1 MSELGKSL
9 GLLIKKEIYEDGLRT
24 SKGYKDISL
33 LKSVSCSSWL
43 EERNTLLT
51 SFIMGLSGAEIR
63 NENEKG
69 MKKLN
74 AVTHAVEQIYYARN
88 LNIITPFAFKRN
100 LITYSLTHSKT
111 AVKLYGNWESSGSYA
126 TVTDTLLQQS
136 DELKCPTD
144 ADVINT
150 IDNNQKV
157 GKCGRRIKE
166 GSKVAIS
173 ICTTV
178 GHIKPNPECYLQ
190 REQEFAPENWLGKL
204 ASNELGK

>member
-1 MSELGKSL
+1 MRIQGQFSELGKPL
-9 GLLIKKEIYEDGLRT
+9 GLLIKKEINEDGLRT

-33 LKSVSCSSWL
+33 LKSVSYSSWL
-43 EERNTLLT
+43 DERNTLLI
-51 SFIMGLSGAEIR
+51 SWIMGLSGAEIR
-63 NENEKG
+63 NENEK
-69 MKKLN
+69 KLN
-74 AVTHAVEQIYYARN
+74 TVTHAVEHIYYARN

-111 AVKLYGNWESSGSYA
+111 AVKLCGNWESSGSYA
-126 TVTDTLLQQS
+126 TVTDTLLQQG

-173 ICTTV
+173 VCTTV
-178 GHIKPNPECYLQ
+178 GHIKPNPECFFTE
-190 REQEFAPENWLGKL
+190 RTTVCPRKL
-204 ASNELGK
+204 VRKTWIK

>member
-1 MSELGKSL
+1 MRIQGELSELRNIL
-9 GLLIKKEIYEDGLRT
+9 GSLIKKEIYEDGLRT

-43 EERNTLLT
+43 DERNTLLT
-51 SFIMGLSGAEIR
+51 SFVMGLSGAEMR
-63 NENEKG
+63 NENE
-69 MKKLN
+69 KKLN

-111 AVKLYGNWESSGSYA
+111 AVKLCGNWESSGSYA
-126 TVTDTLLQQS
+126 TVTDTLLQQG

-144 ADVINT
+144 TDVINT

-173 ICTTV
+173 IRTTV
-178 GHIKPNPECYLQ
+178 GYIKPNPECFLQ
-190 REQEFAPENWLGKL
+190 REQ
-204 ASNELGK
+204 

>member
-1 MSELGKSL
+1 
-9 GLLIKKEIYEDGLRT
+9 
-24 SKGYKDISL
+24 
-33 LKSVSCSSWL
+33 
-43 EERNTLLT
+43 
-51 SFIMGLSGAEIR
+51 MGLSGAEIR

-111 AVKLYGNWESSGSYA
+111 AVKLYGSLGSYA
-126 TVTDTLLQQS
+126 TVTDMLLQQS
-136 DELKCPTD
+136 DELKYPTD
-144 ADVINT
+144 ADVIST